1 MVQLSVRRT
10 SRPPSRMTTCVT
22 RRSEMMPR
30 RMKIGGF
37 LTLGV
42 LATGLALAGPA
53 VANDRLSTEHQPRA
67 EQAIVKAQGARESLA
82 QAQSQQTISP
92 RQERLLGLAD

>member
-1 MVQLSVRRT
+1 
-10 SRPPSRMTTCVT
+10 
-22 RRSEMMPR
+22 MPR

-82 QAQSQQTISP
+82 QAQS
-92 RQERLLGLAD
+92 